1 MVFFVLGIALVLL
14 VHFGMRA
21 FVRANPTVLTV
32 LAKGS
37 GGLLSL
43 VAAALLL
50 IRGRVNLALTLGGLG
65 VWLLGGRNAFHPFG
79 GQPTEADN
87 AATGGRSSVRSAM
100 IEMELDHTTG
110 AMDGTV
116 TTGPQAG
123 RRLGDLDY
131 SACRALYGQCERCDP
146 DGARLLEAYLDRRF
160 PDWRAQTSGS
170 PGSSSAAMT
179 VEEAYQILGLP
190 LGADR
195 EEIMRAHHGLMKKL
209 HPDHGG
215 STYLAARVNAAKD
228 LLLRAKA

>member
-1 MVFFVLGIALVLL
+1 MVYFVLGIALVLL

-21 FVRANPTVLTV
+21 FVRANPSVLAV

-43 VAAALLL
+43 IAAALLL
-50 IRGRVNLALTLGGLG
+50 IRGRVNLALTLGGIG
-65 VWLLGGRNAFHPFG
+65 VWLLGGRSALGSFAG
-79 GQPTEADN
+79 LRTGAESEA
-87 AATGGRSSVRSAM
+87 TRGRSAVRSTM

-110 AMDGTV
+110 AMEGTV
-116 TTGPQAG
+116 LSGPQAG
-123 RRLGDLDY
+123 RRLGELDC
-131 SACRALYGQCERCDP
+131 SACRALHTQCERSDP

-160 PDWRAQTSGS
+160 PDWRVETSGS
-170 PGSSSAAMT
+170 PGSSGTAMT
-179 VEEAYQILGLP
+179 VAEAYQILGLP

-228 LLLRAKA
+228 LLLQPKA

>member
-21 FVRANPTVLTV
+21 FVRANPTVLAV

-50 IRGRVNLALTLGGLG
+50 MRGRVNLALTLGGLG
-65 VWLLGGRNAFHPFG
+65 VWLLGGRNALNPFG
-79 GQPTEADN
+79 GPRSGAD
-87 AATGGRSSVRSAM
+87 ADATPGRSSVRSAM

-110 AMDGTV
+110 AMDGAV
-116 TTGPQAG
+116 LAGPQAG
-123 RRLGDLDY
+123 RRLGDLDCG
-131 SACRALYGQCERCDP
+131 ACQALHTQWESSDP

-160 PDWRAQTSGS
+160 PDWRAKTSGQQ
-170 PGSSSAAMT
+170 GTSSAAMT

-195 EEIMRAHHGLMKKL
+195 EEIMRAHHSLMKKL

-228 LLLRAKA
+228 LLLQQKV